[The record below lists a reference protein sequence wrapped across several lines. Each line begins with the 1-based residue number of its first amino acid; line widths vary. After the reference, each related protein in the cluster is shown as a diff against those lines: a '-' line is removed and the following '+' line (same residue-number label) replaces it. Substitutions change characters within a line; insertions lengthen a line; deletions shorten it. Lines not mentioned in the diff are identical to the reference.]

1 MDTQQWLVHQLTN
14 EIKHE
19 PKFKPRALLER
30 TRDLVKEQS
39 KRLKQAQMELDGRTW
54 NHAKW

>member
-1 MDTQQWLVHQLTN
+1 MSTQQWLINQLN
-14 EIKHE
+14 VAIKHE

-30 TRDLVKEQS
+30 TRDLVKEQG
-39 KRLKQAQMELDGRTW
+39 KRLKQAQLEIDGRTW

>member
-1 MDTQQWLVHQLTN
+1 MDTQQWLVRQLN
-14 EIKHE
+14 QEIKAE

-30 TRDLVKEQS
+30 TRDLVKEQT
-39 KRLKQAQMELDGRTW
+39 KRLKQARMELDGRTW